1 MVSGMRKIVQ
11 AAWVP
16 ALVLWIGIGVIV
28 HQTSLEP
35 ILAYI
40 VGSFAALSTPF
51 IVLAR
56 ERFEEDNI

>member
-11 AAWVP
+11 AAWLP

-28 HQTSLEP
+28 HHTSLEP

-40 VGSFAALSTPF
+40 VGSFAALSTPL
-51 IVLAR
+51 IVLAVR
-56 ERFEEDNI
+56 RFDDDI